1 MWLVAANADSAD
13 IGHFR
18 HKKALFDSTG
28 PERHVTSMMM
38 MMITNFQA
46 AIPRG
51 PTMCQV
57 QAALAARSDT

>member
-1 MWLVAANADSAD
+1 MGLVATNSDSAD
-13 IGHFR
+13 TGHFR

-28 PERHVTSMMM
+28 LERYVISIMMM
-38 MMITNFQA
+38 MMNFQA

-57 QAALAARSDT
+57 QAVLAARSDT